1 MPQSHVPPSPSRPF
15 AGVSDQY
22 SDGRAAKVWQLYI
35 GESNERT
42 DKYKSFVVSLLKD
55 KGAKSVLDAACG
67 TG

>member
-1 MPQSHVPPSPSRPF
+1 MIS
-15 AGVSDQY
+15 GVSDQY

-42 DKYKSFVVSLLKD
+42 DKYKNFIVGLLRKNGC
-55 KGAKSVLDAACG
+55 KNVFDAACG